1 MRTAWIEDWVENDN
15 SAFRQSSPLVW
26 VTTANDVSWAG
37 ELLPLLGV
45 GPVVPLW
52 VSLAVADWG
61 VKLALALI
69 TLIPFR
75 LIVGRMTR
83 RVA

>member
-1 MRTAWIEDWVENDN
+1 M
-15 SAFRQSSPLVW
+15 LG
-26 VTTANDVSWAG
+26 AG
-37 ELLPLLGV
+37 PMA
-45 GPVVPLW
+45 PLW

-69 TLIPFR
+69 ALVPFR
-75 LIVGRMTR
+75 LIVKHMTA